1 MNTLNRGFA
10 LFGILAFA
18 LFVMA
23 CSDASA
29 DGAYEANQPALDP
42 VETFTEDDAPKT
54 LVHDGRQFK
63 SPWGYEK
70 SGNAKR
76 SYPLLVSG
84 CWGEGQGEYS
94 AISQKHP
101 AFVIDYQKN
110 GTQDG
115 SILAD
120 WIDSAIA
127 DGYRIDQ
134 TRVYLTGF
142 SQGGSGSYP
151 LAQGM
156 HAKGK
161 YFAAIIRVAGQSQSD
176 IGNAIAERTA
186 VWYHIGLEDTD
197 QRVQVA
203 RNALKNFRA
212 YPSYANAVETTS
224 EDTVTG
230 MERTTVTLTRGGIPS
245 FKYSEYPTMNHTPGP
260 CYDDPELFEW
270 MFRMRLRP

>member
-1 MNTLNRGFA
+1 MSTLNRG
-10 LFGILAFA
+10 IA
-18 LFVMA
+18 LFVILTLLLFAMA
-23 CSDASA
+23 CSDGSA
-29 DGAYEANQPALDP
+29 DGAYDTYQPSLDP
-42 VETFTEDDAPKT
+42 VETFTEDDSPKT
-54 LVHDGRQFK
+54 LTHDGRQFK

-70 SGNAKR
+70 SGNATR

-94 AISQKHP
+94 AISKKHP

-115 SILAD
+115 
-120 WIDSAIA
+120 AIA
-127 DGYRIDQ
+127 AGYRIDQ
-134 TRVYLTGF
+134 TCVYLTGF

-151 LAQGM
+151 LASGM

-176 IGNAIAERTA
+176 IGNAIADKTA
-186 VWYHIGLEDTD
+186 IWYHIGLKDTD
-197 QRVQVA
+197 QRIQVA

-212 YPSYANAVETTS
+212 YPAYANAIETTT

-230 MERTTVTLTRGGIPS
+230 MERPPS
-245 FKYSEYPTMNHTPGP
+245 HSPAAVSLLLSTASTQT
-260 CYDDPELFEW
+260 
-270 MFRMRLRP
+270 